1 MPDTLRID
9 KWLFFTRFF
18 KTRGQAT
25 SAVTGGHVERNGER
39 AKPATPVAPGD
50 KLVITKDRYTFEI
63 DVISTPTRRGPAPE
77 ARACYAETEESI
89 VARQALS
96 ASIKAARMTQ
106 PLTEGRPDKHT
117 RRQLRDW
124 KDKRG

>member
-1 MPDTLRID
+1 MPDSLRID

-25 SAVTGGHVERNGER
+25 SAVTGGHVTRNGER
-39 AKPATPVAPGD
+39 AKPATPVVPGD
-50 KLVITKDRYTFEI
+50 RLVITKDRYTYHI
-63 DVISTPTRRGPAPE
+63 DVAATPTRRGPAPE
-77 ARACYAETEESI
+77 ARACYVETDESI
-89 VARQALS
+89 AAREAQA
-96 ASIKAARMTQ
+96 ASMKAARMAQ
-106 PLTEGRPDKHT
+106 PLTQGRPDKHT

>member
-39 AKPATPVAPGD
+39 AKPATPLPWAGAACSARRLMRSLHH
-50 KLVITKDRYTFEI
+50 KASMSL
-63 DVISTPTRRGPAPE
+63 IS
-77 ARACYAETEESI
+77 
-89 VARQALS
+89 
-96 ASIKAARMTQ
+96 
-106 PLTEGRPDKHT
+106 
-117 RRQLRDW
+117 
-124 KDKRG
+124 